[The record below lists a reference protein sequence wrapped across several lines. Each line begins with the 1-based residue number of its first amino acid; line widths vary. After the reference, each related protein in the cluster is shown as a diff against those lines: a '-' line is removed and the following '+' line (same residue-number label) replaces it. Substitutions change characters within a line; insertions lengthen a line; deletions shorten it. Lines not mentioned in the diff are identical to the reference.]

1 MRTLSI
7 CLTEPVE
14 GIEGNVPSLSD
25 HDGHLYIRDDS
36 GGLLIGCFEPGAKPI
51 DPDRLG
57 EDFAFQLLPEDW
69 DHFEPMMRNALHRL
83 PALETAGSEDAAQ
96 RTRELHARRHLPAG
110 RGGGD
115 AGDCSSVAA

>member
-1 MRTLSI
+1 MAGVEVPVWPCEHFYL
-7 CLTEPVE
+7 LTKPID

-57 EDFAFQLLPEDW
+57 KDFAFQLLPEDW
-69 DHFEPMMRNALHRL
+69 DHFEPMMMNALQGAAHRVDFGHSTRSYRMRC
-83 PALETAGSEDAAQ
+83 PGTAV
-96 RTRELHARRHLPAG
+96 TRA
-110 RGGGD
+110 
-115 AGDCSSVAA
+115 